1 MENKNKKGS
10 TKEVNTIK
18 RLVPALYT
26 LAIGSMIL
34 NESMKPMFIS
44 ESKERRR
51 ISKLLRRRGLIR
63 VEIIDKDSEMTY
75 QEIKGLENNLKLF
88 IKLNK
93 GKWKLERKKYYNIDE
108 GIYVLTRIYRKY
120 NKKDDGPNFCKE
132 CGSILDDD

>member
-1 MENKNKKGS
+1 MENKGS

>member
-1 MENKNKKGS
+1 MENKGS

-26 LAIGSMIL
+26 LAIGITIL